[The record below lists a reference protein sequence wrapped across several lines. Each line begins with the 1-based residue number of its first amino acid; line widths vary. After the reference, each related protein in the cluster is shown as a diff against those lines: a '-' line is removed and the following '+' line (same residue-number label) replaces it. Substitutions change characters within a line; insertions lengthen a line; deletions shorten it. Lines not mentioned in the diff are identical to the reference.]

1 MRPALRLTL
10 AVALVGSSVVA
21 CAQEAARPRN
31 APLVPEQGVA
41 SPGTRDEDGGS
52 RIAAS
57 SPVPSSSVETPGVM
71 PDAAA
76 PSSHVAARDALSDA
90 STDGSSLQEQL
101 RAAAAASDA
110 SLRNEI
116 GGFSANPFGGVSLRS
131 CKRPGGP
138 TGNGHVVMTVA
149 ATGEV
154 KSVVIDAGP
163 FPGTPVGDCIVE
175 QFKKARVPPFAG
187 GDVKVG
193 KSFSIN

>member
-10 AVALVGSSVVA
+10 AVALVGSVVA
-21 CAQEAARPRN
+21 CAQEAAQPRN
-31 APLVPEQGVA
+31 APLVPEHGVA
-41 SPGTRDEDGGS
+41 SPGTRDDDGGS

-71 PDAAA
+71 P
-76 PSSHVAARDALSDA
+76 DALSDA

-138 TGNGHVVMTVA
+138 TGTGHVVMTVA

-154 KSVVIDAGP
+154 KSVVVDAGP